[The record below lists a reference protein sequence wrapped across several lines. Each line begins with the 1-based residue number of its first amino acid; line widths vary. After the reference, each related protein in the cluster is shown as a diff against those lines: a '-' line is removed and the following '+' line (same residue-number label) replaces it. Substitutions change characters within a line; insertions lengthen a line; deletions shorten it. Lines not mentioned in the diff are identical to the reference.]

1 MQKVTIEKLNE
12 AIEKLAKLID
22 QTGEDLWPILERLEE
37 ERDKIISREKRLRRY
52 LGRQENLES

>member
-1 MQKVTIEKLNE
+1 MQKITIEKLNE

-22 QTGEDLWPILERLEE
+22 QTGEDLWPIVERLEA
-37 ERDKIISREKRLRRY
+37 ERDKILSREERLRRY